1 MTWIILDPSIN
12 SEHLG
17 LLPMML
23 DPSDPRP
30 AREQFDENYQHGGG
44 WRPFNGFTLHDDAAV
59 AVETF
64 TGELLLSRADEISAH
79 ATVLDGYAAA
89 ADYDLET
96 VTGLLTSERR
106 PLASIPAPA
115 GAGTG

>member
-1 MTWIILDPSIN
+1 MMTWIILDPSIN

-44 WRPFNGFTLHDDAAV
+44 WRPFNGFTLHDDGSL
-59 AVETF
+59 TYP
-64 TGELLLSRADEISAH
+64 GDSP
-79 ATVLDGYAAA
+79 VL
-89 ADYDLET
+89 
-96 VTGLLTSERR
+96 
-106 PLASIPAPA
+106 PLATTRLRDELIIFYDYSWVAIVQPDRSFECCRMD
-115 GAGTG
+115 